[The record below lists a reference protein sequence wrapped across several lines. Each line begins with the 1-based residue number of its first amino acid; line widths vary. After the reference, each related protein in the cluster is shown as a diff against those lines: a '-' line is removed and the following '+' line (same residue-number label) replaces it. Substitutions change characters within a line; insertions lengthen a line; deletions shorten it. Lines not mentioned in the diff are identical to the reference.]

1 MTAPAGPA
9 GQKWP
14 AEILTPAE
22 VAALI
27 GACSA
32 KSRTGIR
39 NRALLKLLYKSGLR
53 ISEAIGYPGRPERQ
67 WNRARG
73 AWEPPTLTQEV
84 RRPIEPLRAANINF
98 DRHDIPVLHGK
109 GDKPTI
115 RGFHPSID
123 DSLHRWI
130 DVRKAL
136 GFNGKTPLFCTLQG
150 DPLRENYVRAA
161 LGRLKERAGIE
172 SRVYPH
178 GLRHTFACEL
188 HFRGVDVVTISK
200 LMGHSS
206 IAVTQRYLDHLTN
219 SQAIARLVEV
229 DWPDL
234 EDW

>member
-1 MTAPAGPA
+1 MTAPADRRT
-9 GQKWP
+9 WP

-22 VAALI
+22 VASLI

-39 NRALLKLLYKSGLR
+39 NRALLKLLTKSGLR
-53 ISEAIGYPGRPERQ
+53 ISEAIGFAGREEVEFTDRDGQ
-67 WNRARG
+67 VK
-73 AWEPPTLTQEV
+73 TQKP
-84 RRPIEPLRAANINF
+84 RRSIEPLRLANVNF
-98 DRHDIPVLHGK
+98 DRHDISVLHGK
-109 GDKPTI
+109 GNKPTI

-130 DVRKAL
+130 DVRRDL
-136 GFNGKTPLFCTLQG
+136 DFNGRQPLFCTLKG
-150 DPLRENYVRAA
+150 EPLHENYVRAV
-161 LGRLKERAGIE
+161 LGRLKERAGLE
-172 SRVYPH
+172 RRVYPH

-188 HFRGVDVVTISK
+188 HFRGVDMVTISK

-219 SQAIARLVEV
+219 SQAVARLVEV

-234 EDW
+234 ED